1 MGILKS
7 IPFEEVD
14 IKVIDIEY
22 KHIGKIFPVSYQ
34 ELKALME
41 RNGYEFD
48 SKIDDPNGNEMDVVF
63 VKKRIHARIRRYATT
78 FQKDGIIVNI
88 YHLEWH

>member
-63 VKKRIHARIRRYATT
+63 VKKG
-78 FQKDGIIVNI
+78 FMQE
-88 YHLEWH
+88 LEDMPQLSKKLEL

>member
-34 ELKALME
+34 ELK
-41 RNGYEFD
+41 YSC
-48 SKIDDPNGNEMDVVF
+48 SKS
-63 VKKRIHARIRRYATT
+63 ARKYYVTSLFTLLRTQFLSDFLEGIRGSNLGRS
-78 FQKDGIIVNI
+78 FFF
-88 YHLEWH
+88 